1 MGFRGANSISTGKQ
15 SYGGGA
21 GGSSSPSFQES
32 YGRVIDVILDSSHPQ
47 FRAMGGTQALYGVFY
62 QPLFQSSVE
71 KITTY
76 EGLRFAYS
84 CQSDIREIPIK
95 NEIVA
100 LSSMPA
106 ASKMEDMLEGNV
118 ALTKTC
124 WTRIIPVWNHPH
136 INHYPDTVLLSGSA
150 RFDSNFL
157 AEKPVDQLQLLPGDF
172 VLEGR
177 YGQSIRFGGTSYASS
192 LFADSASNGYPY
204 TIIRNG
210 TPFENKVITYEN
222 VNKDDSSIY
231 LTSNHVVPL
240 SESNR
245 KFAAAREIPELA
257 RNYRGKQIVLNSDRI
272 FLNAKENDLELAAKH
287 HVGFNSQTV
296 SVDGEEYIGLDAKKI
311 YLGSLAKEEY
321 NPVLKG
327 EETVQLLY
335 NTYNAL
341 ISLLSTLG
349 SPEVD
354 PEVWIPTVV
363 MAAKAAESILKS
375 QQAGLERL
383 KSQKVF
389 VE

>member
-1 MGFRGANSISTGKQ
+1 MGYRGANAISTGKQ
-15 SYGGGA
+15 IYGGGA
-21 GGSSSPSFQES
+21 GVSSSPSFQES
-32 YGRVIDVILDSSHPQ
+32 YGRVIDVIVDSSHPQ
-47 FRAMGGTQALYGVFY
+47 FHALGGTQALYGVFY
-62 QPLFQSSVE
+62 QPLFQSSPEELV
-71 KITTY
+71 TY
-76 EGLRFAYS
+76 EYLRFAYA
-84 CQSDIREIPIK
+84 CQHDIREIPVK

-106 ASKMEDMLEGNV
+106 TDQSEAMSGNA

-136 INHYPDTVLLSGSA
+136 VNHYPDTVALSGSVK
-150 RFDSNFL
+150 FDSNFA
-157 AEKPVDQLQLLPGDF
+157 AEKTVDQLQLLPGDF
-172 VLEGR
+172 ALEGR

-210 TPFENKVITYEN
+210 TPFEEKVIIYED

-231 LTSNHVVPL
+231 LTSNHIVPL

-245 KFAAAREIPELA
+245 KFAAAKEIPEIA

-272 FLNAKENDLELAAKH
+272 FLNAKENDIELAAKKH
-287 HVGFNSQTV
+287 IGFNSQTV
-296 SVDGEEYIGLDAKKI
+296 SIDGENYVGLDAKKI

-321 NPVLKG
+321 SPVLKG

-349 SPEVD
+349 SSNVNPET
-354 PEVWIPTVV
+354 WIPTVV

-375 QQAGLERL
+375 QQAGLDRL